1 MSGCQVLHD
10 QTPTSKIEEIYRGDI
25 FMVDFKEGEGASVH
39 IGKRPCIVVS
49 NNVGNK
55 YSPIINVVMLTTKQ
69 RSKPLPTHVT
79 IQPDGRNQLKQTSFA
94 MCEQI
99 RTIGKDAL
107 RFKVGTLS
115 RDDIGRLDY
124 TLGKTLGLK
133 LAKKERP
140 SVPAKDSE

>member
-10 QTPTSKIEEIYRGDI
+10 QTPTSKTEEIYRGDI

-39 IGKRPCIVVS
+39 MGKRPCIVVS

-69 RSKPLPTHVT
+69 RSKSLATHVL
-79 IQPDGRNQLKQTSFA
+79 IQPDVRNQLKQPSIA

-99 RTIGKDAL
+99 RTVGKDVL

-115 RDDIGRLDY
+115 RDDQGRLDY

-133 LAKKERP
+133 TVRKERP